1 MTWKLPKI
9 KANSYSHLLIA
20 ITNKFSLQVIEYKVQ
35 NASEVFSLLLHF
47 TFFSSSMCFFSSR
60 HWMCY
65 PTIPIVLINVILRL
79 YSTWPLLIWL
89 SGSNSPTFKTVVHG
103 IIGGVPVPFP
113 TANGNVNPPVP
124 IQQNQKITY
133 TNAIFVEPAYPKV
146 MQSQRLV
153 APNFTILGF
162 VYMFSWRTNK
172 TSTGVGNF
180 SNYIN

>member
-1 MTWKLPKI
+1 M
-9 KANSYSHLLIA
+9 
-20 ITNKFSLQVIEYKVQ
+20 
-35 NASEVFSLLLHF
+35 
-47 TFFSSSMCFFSSR
+47 
-60 HWMCY
+60 
-65 PTIPIVLINVILRL
+65 ILRL

-180 SNYIN
+180 SNYIINEKQAKFFNHSALRVKRHSRVASTGLHSLKIYTYGIFFIQ